1 MIRSREPQ
9 GYGKEETM
17 NALAMYSAAD
27 LLRGRRGHAEL
38 VEALDEL
45 RKSGRGRKKKRPAKR
60 GAKRG
65 AKRRP
70 SATSILKLMA
80 PTKRKPG
87 RPRKRPV
94 GRPRKRHSAD
104 SALDMIINGAFD
116 SSSRSR
122 RHAALPVWY
131 STDETKKKRTRKR
144 KKTTKGGCPKE
155 VKPLLV
161 KICKQAREMGK
172 QEAEAKSQEQL
183 EKLMKKFGY
192 GRFVEPPYS
201 GL

>member
-1 MIRSREPQ
+1 
-9 GYGKEETM
+9 M

-45 RKSGRGRKKKRPAKR
+45 RKGGRRRKKKTAKRPAKR
-60 GAKRG
+60 RAKRT

-80 PTKRKPG
+80 PTK
-87 RPRKRPV
+87 RKRPV

-104 SALDMIINGAFD
+104 SALDMILSGAFD
-116 SSSRSR
+116 SSRRRSR

-144 KKTTKGGCPKE
+144 KTTTKGGCPKE

-161 KICKQAREMGK
+161 KICKEAREMGK
-172 QEAEAKSQEQL
+172 LEADAKNQEKL

-192 GRFVEPPYS
+192 SRGGGTYPPM
-201 GL
+201 GTWKL